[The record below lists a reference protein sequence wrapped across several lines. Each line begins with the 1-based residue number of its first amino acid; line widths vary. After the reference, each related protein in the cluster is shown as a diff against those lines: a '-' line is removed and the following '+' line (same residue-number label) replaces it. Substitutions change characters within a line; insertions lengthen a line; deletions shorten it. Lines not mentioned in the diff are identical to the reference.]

1 MIASRVGPV
10 EGDLA
15 VAQEH
20 GPSADAVDRGRVV
33 GDEDDRATALLELE
47 DLPEALAL
55 ELLVAHGED
64 LVQQQHVDL
73 EMRGDRETEP
83 HVHPRRVRAHR
94 DVDEALQLREGD
106 DLVHVPPDV
115 LALEAENG
123 AVQVDVLAARE
134 LRVEAGAELEQRADA
149 ALDGNGAGGRLDD
162 PRDEPE
168 QRRLPGAVAADQ
180 PDRLAG
186 RDARRDVAQRP
197 DVRPPR
203 ATPRDEQLLERA
215 NGLRVDAE
223 AAAGAVDLDGARL
236 RHALEGSAAARRTM
250 PARTRTKAGS
260 AFGISIRS

>member
-1 MIASRVGPV
+1 MIASRVGPSN
-10 EGDLA
+10 A
-15 VAQEH
+15 TSPSRRSTARAQM
-20 GPSADAVDRGRVV
+20 PVDRGRVV
-33 GDEDDRATALLELE
+33 GDEDDRAAALLELE

-55 ELLVAHGED
+55 ELLVADGED

-115 LALEAENG
+115 LALEAEDG

-197 DVRPPR
+197 DVRPTR

-215 NGLRVDAE
+215 DGLRVDAE
-223 AAAGAVDLDGARL
+223 AAAGAVDLDR
-236 RHALEGSAAARRTM
+236 RPAASCA
-250 PARTRTKAGS
+250 
-260 AFGISIRS
+260 